1 MSDERILA
9 AGDGLKKEDAAPAPA
24 SALETAQTSVTTDSD
39 ITTDDSSVQGISES
53 NTGVSPAQPIT
64 PDLNDYLGADGKFSS
79 SLWIES
85 VRASSAYGPLSVT
98 PRPLPAWLDEGLGLG
113 DNCYR
118 FRGIASS
125 GSSIGKLRD
134 EVVRACAYWIATGS
148 GPGRP
153 SIFTEGEVA
162 ALDDI
167 VCRTVI
173 EINSAIEIRNRPFAD
188 KSMRWRPIN
197 GITGYEAG
205 ILALAYFSWPET
217 GRLVMQAAATSTAG
231 EPTAEEAS
239 QGYLRHFDPV
249 RRWWDTAEA
258 YDGSTVVGWVR
269 KVFDRLVPGGS
280 DREFNAFHRVLRQ
293 YAEVVDPDQFIT
305 RHEVDPHLSIVR
317 EEGTGRGMEWNRAT
331 GEISPLTGDL
341 VELAYDRAC
350 SGVYM
355 TDDGTGRV
363 VRVDAPTYRVRTAR
377 GREID
382 WSAERDLFPSMF
394 SERDREAGVD
404 MCWQLMGYQTSRSAA
419 NRQAPYLFGPRGA
432 GKSVL
437 LEIVRDMC
445 GGNVADVGMDEFGNE
460 KAMMTVPGSVAVVSD
475 DNAPGARINSLGA
488 KRFKSFASQGVVS
501 LDPLFHGRR
510 SFRARQRCYQAG
522 NQRIY
527 TDNRSGAIGGGG
539 EGTRKVDFEF
549 SHSFYDDDDYVPAV
563 IEWIVHDPQLHT
575 WIAQQAAE
583 RYPLFDGFDM
593 DNPILARTNAAYEDE
608 NDWVRG
614 FMNIFMGQ
622 LDGAGAD
629 CITMQALYE
638 AFKQYYRSYVSASGP
653 IPSFDREFRLS
664 VVRKLAE
671 MGWTAHLD
679 GSDQFAVASVKS
691 GFYEPDR
698 LYDVL
703 ADYTEMR
710 GIDDRGRA
718 LWANENLM
726 KWADWDKLE
735 SGSDSG
741 CRKGLLDKKV
751 RGVAYRVSALNADET
766 PERRHA
772 RERAESHARDWARAE
787 DETREAYVKFVNS
800 CPNAASKRITDGS
813 DFTAFGLSYSHDSAY
828 YSPFYREERSGLPF
842 VVPTIGEWDELG
854 CPTVL
859 TLVRR
864 VMSDVDIRARYRCS
878 DGTLRV
884 AYREEYVPSL
894 PCEVSDDDPDDDPDG
909 PGSGA
914 PTSSDTGDGADAD
927 TVPAAQDTED
937 VSEAAEAPAS
947 EFAPSEGGADADKAG
962 APTVPPSGPDSAG
975 AEGGGA
981 AEEVPDAPDSEPDYA
996 RFRSLAEAALKSHGG
1011 YAIRCDGPGGVAI
1024 ATELIGEGE
1033 WRAHGSPHRE
1043 GGIYEDTVNGAV
1055 INRWP
1060 LIE

>member
-1 MSDERILA
+1 MIDDEKIMV
-9 AGDGLKKEDAAPAPA
+9 AGEAPKKEDAAPAPA
-24 SALETAQTSVTTDSD
+24 SALETATTSVTTDSD
-39 ITTDDSSVQGISES
+39 ITTDNSSVQDITES

-64 PDLNDYLGADGKFSS
+64 PDRDDYLDADGEFSEA
-79 SLWIES
+79 LWVEA
-85 VRASSAYGPLSVT
+85 VRASSPYGPLTVA
-98 PRPLPAWLDEGLGLG
+98 PRALPAWLDEGLGLG
-113 DNCYR
+113 ESPYR
-118 FRGIASS
+118 FRRIAPNSAS
-125 GSSIGKLRD
+125 LAKLRD
-134 EVVRACAYWIATGS
+134 EVVRACAYWIATAS
-148 GPGRP
+148 GPGCP
-153 SIFTEGEVA
+153 SIFTEGEVM
-162 ALDDI
+162 ALDD
-167 VCRTVI
+167 VVARTVKEVNI
-173 EINSAIEIRNRPFAD
+173 AIEYRNRPIVGR
-188 KSMRWRPIN
+188 SHRWAPVN

-239 QGYLRHFDPV
+239 QGYLRHFDPN

-293 YAEVVDPDQFIT
+293 YAEVVNPDQFIT
-305 RHEVDPHLSIVR
+305 SHEVDPHLSIVR
-317 EEGTGRGMEWNRAT
+317 EEGTGRGVAWNRAT
-331 GEISPLTGDL
+331 GEIAPLTGEL

-350 SGVYM
+350 SGVFM
-355 TDDGTGRV
+355 ADDGTGHV
-363 VRVDAPTYRVRTAR
+363 VKVDAPTYRVRTAR

-394 SERDREAGVD
+394 TERDREAGVE
-404 MCWQLMGYQTSRSAA
+404 MCWQLMGYHVSRSAS
-419 NRQAPYLFGPRGA
+419 NRQTPYLFGPRGA

-475 DNAPGARINSLGA
+475 DNAPGARISSLGA
-488 KRFKSFASQGVVS
+488 KRFKSFASQGIVS

-527 TDNRSGAIGGGG
+527 TDDRSGAIGGGG
-539 EGTRKVDFEF
+539 MGARKVDFEF
-549 SHSFYDDDDYVPAV
+549 AHSFYDDDDYVPAV
-563 IEWIVHDPQLHT
+563 VEWICHDPALHT

-583 RYPLFDGFDM
+583 RDPIFDGFDM
-593 DNPILARTNAAYEDE
+593 SNPILARTNAAYEDE

-614 FMNIFMGQ
+614 FASIFMGQ
-622 LDGAGAD
+622 LDDAGVD

-638 AFKQYYRSYVSASGP
+638 AFKSYYRSYVSASGP
-653 IPSFDREFRLS
+653 VPSFDREFRLS

-671 MGWTAHLD
+671 MGWTVRLD
-679 GSDQFAVASVKS
+679 GSDQFAVAWIKY

-726 KWADWDKLE
+726 KWADWDKLK

-741 CRKGLLDKKV
+741 RKNGLLDKKV
-751 RGVAYRVSALNADET
+751 RGVAYRVSALQSNET
-766 PERRHA
+766 PARRHA
-772 RERAESHARDWARAE
+772 RERAESHARDWARAK

-800 CPNAASKRITDGS
+800 CPNAASKRIVDGS
-813 DFTAFGLSYSHDSAY
+813 DFAAFGLSYSHDSAY
-828 YSPFYREERSGLPF
+828 DSPFYRDERSGLPF

-859 TLVRR
+859 ALVRQTMR
-864 VMSDVDIRARYRCS
+864 AVDIRARYRCP

-884 AYREEYVPSL
+884 AYREQYVPSL
-894 PCEVSDDDPDDDPDG
+894 PCEVSDDDPDDDPDD

-914 PTSSDTGDGADAD
+914 PTLSDTDTGANSDN
-927 TVPAAQDTED
+927 VSAAQEPMKD
-937 VSEAAEAPAS
+937 SEP
-947 EFAPSEGGADADKAG
+947 AG
-962 APTVPPSGPDSAG
+962 APDAGPAASGKAPAENGPSAPAEAVDSPADEDAG
-975 AEGGGA
+975 GDDA
-981 AEEVPDAPDSEPDYA
+981 AEEAPGAPDPGYEA
-996 RFRSLAEAALKSHGG
+996 FVRHAEGAVEHSGG
-1011 YAIRCDGPGGVAI
+1011 YVVLDGGPEGTTVCREVIDEDEWAAYGRPTSLRGTVVI
-1024 ATELIGEGE
+1024 DGE
-1033 WRAHGSPHRE
+1033 RL
-1043 GGIYEDTVNGAV
+1043 
-1055 INRWP
+1055 P